1 MKAAGLATVGML
13 DSAFLGEANERP
25 VATEAGMSDLI
36 ESLLGTVRVAVRVRQ
51 RQIHPSDNRKERMK

>member
-1 MKAAGLATVGML
+1 MTATGLATVGML
-13 DSAFLGEANERP
+13 GSAILGEANERP
-25 VATEAGMSDLI
+25 VATEAGMSDFI

>member
-1 MKAAGLATVGML
+1 MTATGLATVGML
-13 DSAFLGEANERP
+13 GSAILGEANERP